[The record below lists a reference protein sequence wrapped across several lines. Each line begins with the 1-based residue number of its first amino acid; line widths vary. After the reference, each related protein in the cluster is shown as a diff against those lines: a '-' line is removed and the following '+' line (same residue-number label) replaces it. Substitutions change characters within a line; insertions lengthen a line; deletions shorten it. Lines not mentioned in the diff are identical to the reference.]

1 MTKLPD
7 PSLPWSIP
15 MEAVGLI
22 AEFEGCRLKAY
33 KCPAGVWTCGWGET
47 DGITPRTVWDQ
58 AYADRRFCDSV
69 NQFAERVLALCTL
82 EPSGNQLGGMTSL
95 AYNIGLA
102 AFAKSSV
109 LKAHNR
115 GDFAAAA
122 RAFALWNKARVN
134 GVLTALNGLT
144 RRRSAESALY
154 LKPDD
159 GVQEAMPQ
167 AVDEESKISK
177 SPIAASGAGAV
188 GVGALA
194 LVEQVGGNVSTI
206 ATTAQTAKSIATD
219 TLGIPTE
226 YVLPLALVVVGGLA
240 WYWRA
245 KQRNQGWA

>member
-1 MTKLPD
+1 MKLPD
-7 PSLPWSIP
+7 PSLPWAIP
-15 MEAVGLI
+15 VEAVALI

-47 DGITPRTVWDQ
+47 DGITPRTVWTQD
-58 AYADRRFCDSV
+58 YADRRFCDSV
-69 NQFAERVLALCTL
+69 NQFAEKVLALCTV
-82 EPSGNQLGGMTSL
+82 EPSGNQLGAMTSL

-115 GDFAAAA
+115 GDYAAAA
-122 RAFALWNKARVN
+122 RAFSLWNKARVN

-144 RRRSAESALY
+144 RRRSAESSLY

-159 GVQEAMPQ
+159 GKEDPMPQ
-167 AVDEESKISK
+167 AVDAESKISA

-194 LVEQVGGNVSTI
+194 LVEQVGGNVTTV
-206 ATTAQTAKSIATD
+206 ATTAKTVKSIATD
-219 TLGIPTE
+219 TLGIPTDWF
-226 YVLPLALVVVGGLA
+226 LPLVLVGVGGLA

-245 KQRNQGWA
+245 RQRAEGWA